1 MTEPIPR
8 NDNFSLL
15 AGTFTSFLCVIFGA
29 NAVAIKVSLLGLGV
43 FTTAALRFTIASI
56 AIFLW
61 AKSTGRPLRPKKG
74 QPVQLLIIGLFFTVQ
89 MSLLYLGI
97 SKTNVSRT
105 TLLINLQPFFVL
117 FLAHFF
123 IPGDRITRRKIVGL
137 LMGFGGVAF
146 VFLEKK
152 GITGDFRTGD
162 LMILAASFLWA
173 CQVVYTKKI
182 IHAFETFHLVL
193 YSMVFA
199 VPFFYLGG
207 LTWDQTM
214 VIQVSPKI
222 VGALAYQ
229 SLVTAS
235 IGFVL
240 WNRLLQR
247 YGAVSLH
254 SFIFIMPIAG
264 VLLGGVILDEPISLK
279 ILTAL
284 LLIASGIL
292 VVHRKPKTEVPIIL
306 PGR

>member
-1 MTEPIPR
+1 MTETIPR

-15 AGTFTSFLCVIFGA
+15 AGTCTSFLCVIFGA
-29 NAVAIKVSLLGLGV
+29 NAVAIKISLSGLGA
-43 FTTAALRFTIASI
+43 FTTAAVRFAIASI

-61 AKSTGRPLRPKKG
+61 AKATGRPLRPGKG
-74 QPVQLLIIGLFFTVQ
+74 QPQQLLIVAAFFTLQ

-123 IPGDRITRRKIVGL
+123 IPGDGITLRKILGL
-137 LMGFGGVAF
+137 VMGFGGVAF

-152 GITGDFRTGD
+152 GVTADFHTGE

-182 IHAFETFHLVL
+182 IHTFENFHLVL
-193 YSMVFA
+193 YPMVFS
-199 VPFFYLGG
+199 VPFFSIGG
-207 LTWDQTM
+207 LAWDQAM
-214 VIQVSPKI
+214 VIPVSPKV

-229 SLVTAS
+229 SLVAAS
-235 IGFVL
+235 LGFVL
-240 WNRLLQR
+240 WNRLLQK

-254 SFIFIMPIAG
+254 SFIFIMPVAG
-264 VLLGGVILDEPISLK
+264 VLLGGWILDEPISLK
-279 ILTAL
+279 IVAAL

-292 VVHRKPKTEVPIIL
+292 IVHRKAKTEVPIIL